1 MKKVIIYLLLL
12 TVTFLSYSQGGF
24 KQTIRGRVVDKASKM
39 SLPGATVILL
49 GSEPAIGTTTD
60 GNGIFRISNV
70 PVGRQGI
77 VISFLGYKTVTIES
91 LIVTSAK
98 ETVLE
103 IELEENAVQMKEVTV
118 LGFAHKEQPIN
129 KMAAVS
135 ARSFTIEE
143 TEKYAG
149 SRGDV
154 ARMASNYAGV
164 MGADDSRNDI
174 IIRGNS
180 PSGLLWRLDDV
191 DIPNPNHFAENGTT
205 GGPVGM
211 LNNNMLMNSDF
222 FTGAFPAE
230 YGNALSGVFD
240 LKLRDGNNE
249 KHEFL
254 FQTGFNGFEFG
265 AEGPCNKNHKSSYL
279 VDARYSTLELVSKFV
294 DFGTAG
300 VPKYKDISFKL
311 NFPVNKGKITLFG
324 VGGNSEIAM
333 LDSKK
338 TGNELYSSDGTNLY
352 NRSSTGVIGVTYSRF
367 LTNKTY
373 VKFILSGLSSKGGSD
388 IDTLDADYIPHNS
401 IHHSYVENRVS
412 AGIILN
418 SKVSSRFNLKT
429 GLTYDRMGFVLNT
442 KVFKTDIHDYKWY
455 LDSKENLLQGPG
467 LVRGY
472 VETSYHFTDQFTLNP
487 GVQIM
492 YFDLNKQASVEPRL
506 GISWQL
512 KENQKIS
519 LGYGLHSKIQ
529 TLYTYYYL
537 TRMPDSTYEQTN
549 KNMGFTKSNQVVL
562 GYDWNISNDLRIKVE
577 TYYQHLFNV
586 PVEQRSTSFSLL
598 NTGAYWGP
606 NTTDSLVNK
615 GTGYNYGLELT
626 LEKFFSKSYYYLFTC
641 SLFDSK
647 YKGSDGVLR
656 NTAFNGKFVLNCL
669 LGKEFPLGNRKVLA
683 FDFKATYAGGIRY
696 TPIDTL
702 ASRLKSDEVRF
713 DNLAFTKQFPNFLK
727 IDVKVGFRLNG
738 RKVTQEWQFYVENV
752 TDHKN
757 FLNQVYNVKKREE
770 RTLYQL
776 GFFPMVLY
784 RINF

>member
-1 MKKVIIYLLLL
+1 MG
-12 TVTFLSYSQGGF
+12 YSQNGF
-24 KQTIRGRVVDKASKM
+24 KQTIRGKVIDKASKM
-39 SLPGATVILL
+39 SLPGATVVLL
-49 GSEPAIGTTTD
+49 GSEPPVGTTTD
-60 GNGIFRISNV
+60 ANGSFRLPNI
-70 PVGRQGI
+70 PVGRQG
-77 VISFLGYKTVTIES
+77 VTVSYLGYKTVTIEN

-103 IELEENAVQMKEVTV
+103 IELEENAVQIKEVTI
-118 LGFAHKEQPIN
+118 LGYAHKEQPIN

-211 LNNNMLMNSDF
+211 LNNNLLMNSDF
-222 FTGAFPAE
+222 LTGAFPAE

-240 LKLRDGNNE
+240 LKMRDGNNE

-254 FQTGFNGFEFG
+254 FQSGFNGFEIG
-265 AEGPCNKNHKSSYL
+265 AEGPLSKGHKSSYL
-279 VDARYSTLELVSKFV
+279 INARYSTLELVSNFV
-294 DFGTAG
+294 NFGTAG

-324 VGGNSEIAM
+324 VGGLSEIAM

-338 TGNELYSSDGTNLY
+338 TGNELYASDGENLY
-352 NRSSTGVIGVTYSRF
+352 NKSSTGVIGGTYSRF
-367 LTNKTY
+367 LSNKTY
-373 VKFILSGLSSKGGSD
+373 IKLILSGLSTAGGTD
-388 IDTLDADYIPHNS
+388 IDTLDAVYNPHNS
-401 IHHSYVENRVS
+401 VHHSYIENRISSGLIV
-412 AGIILN
+412 N
-418 SKVSSRFNLKT
+418 SKISAKLNLKSGVT
-429 GLTYDRMGFVLNT
+429 FDRMGFNLNT
-442 KVFKTDIHDYKWY
+442 KVFKTDLNDYKW
-455 LDSKENLLQGPG
+455 LMDSKKTIFDGPM
-467 LVRGY
+467 LIRSY
-472 VETSYHFTDQFTLNP
+472 IESSYHFTDQFTINS
-487 GVQIM
+487 GVQM
-492 YFDLNKQASVEPRL
+492 MHFNLNNQTSVEPRL
-506 GISWQL
+506 GVSWQF
-512 KENQKIS
+512 KENQKFS
-519 LGYGLHSKIQ
+519 LGYGLESKIQ

-537 TRMPDSTYEQTN
+537 TRLPDNSYVQTN

-562 GYDWNISNDLRIKVE
+562 GYDVSLSKDLRLKLE
-577 TYYQHLFNV
+577 SYYQYLFNV
-586 PVEQRSTSFSLL
+586 PIEQRPTSFSIL
-598 NTGAYWGP
+598 NTGAYWGT

-626 LEKFFSKSYYYLFTC
+626 LEKFFSKGYYYLFTC

-656 NTAFNGKFVLNCL
+656 NTAFNGQYVLNGL
-669 LGKEFPLGNRKVLA
+669 LGKEFQLGNRKVLA
-683 FDFKATYAGGIRY
+683 LDFKATYAGGIRY

-702 ASRLKSDEVRF
+702 GSRLKGDEVRF
-713 DNLAFTKQFPNFLK
+713 DNVAFSRQFPNFLK
-727 IDVKVGFRLNG
+727 IDIKVGFRLNG
-738 RKVTQEWQFYVENV
+738 RKVTQEWQVYVENV
-752 TDHKN
+752 TNHKN
-757 FLNQVYNVKKREE
+757 FLGKTYNVKKHEE

-776 GFFPMVLY
+776 GLFPMVLY